1 MVPQEADI
9 DTRLSL
15 LELSEEQNG
24 ENIRDLD
31 KRVIAQERNWRSARQ
46 LLNSLAGHKAE
57 RWIAITITIINLLIL
72 LLKD

>member
-1 MVPQEADI
+1 MEPKEADI
-9 DTRLSL
+9 STRVTLV
-15 LELSEEQNG
+15 ELGEEQNI

-31 KRVIAQERNWRSARQ
+31 KRMLAQERNWRSARQ
-46 LLNSLAGHKAE
+46 LLNSLGNNKAE